1 MSVANN
7 LAIKCRIVFA
17 SCYCAHK
24 EKFNIG
30 ASKIVLIAY
39 QFISLFIIT
48 LFIIMISAV
57 YLYLYIK
64 IVYQRF
70 VLVLTKSAG
79 V

>member
-1 MSVANN
+1 MQNAER
-7 LAIKCRIVFA
+7 RIVFA

-24 EKFNIG
+24 EKFNNG
-30 ASKIVLIAY
+30 ANKIVLIAY
-39 QFISLFIIT
+39 QFIT
-48 LFIIMISAV
+48 LFIIISAV

-64 IVYQRF
+64 ILYQRF

>member
-7 LAIKCRIVFA
+7 LAIERRIVFA

-24 EKFNIG
+24 EKINIG
-30 ASKIVLIAY
+30 ANKIVLIAY
-39 QFISLFIIT
+39 RFIT

-64 IVYQRF
+64 ILYQRF